1 MSPREGRLPLMIA
14 LDREQEFV
22 MKTFTF
28 VRTYGRYVL
37 SALAA
42 LAFGVDAQ

>member
-1 MSPREGRLPLMIA
+1 MSPLEGRLPLVIA
-14 LDREQEFV
+14 LEREQESK
-22 MKTFTF
+22 MKTFAL

-42 LAFGVDAQ
+42 LAFGVHSQ